1 MAVTG
6 NESDDLSF
14 SESTDFGDNDKTSD
28 SSSVLQSSPEP
39 LHLGSPGTDENL
51 SNAINEQMKVS
62 STLAESFFDLT
73 SGSSSV
79 LQSSSELQQAS
90 SPGTDQI
97 FQMLSNEQMNF
108 TSTPS
113 RKRGASSATQD
124 NDNRKKACLQW
135 LRYFNEMIVYTKRIE
150 SQDVFNLVKPQRSGI
165 AFSDLVKKAP
175 KQNLQLTG
183 RDLHVYLM
191 NHLVN
196 NDERVDSLQILKVFA
211 TLEEAKVFLLRADT
225 ALRLDNKHLLA
236 VSIEAG
242 INFERAFEIHQ
253 AEKKNG
259 LVPYWEHWIKE
270 ITYLGK
276 SQVARLRQISRLLAP
291 YPKFKQLSVPF
302 TEIFERRYFIQ
313 HKLQDENIAKEW
325 K

>member
-1 MAVTG
+1 MAATG
-6 NESDDLSF
+6 NESNDLSL
-14 SESTDFGDNDKTSD
+14 SDSTDFEDYDKTSD

-39 LHLGSPGTDENL
+39 QQLGSPQTDQNL
-51 SNAINEQMKVS
+51 SKDVYHQMK
-62 STLAESFFDLT
+62 
-73 SGSSSV
+73 
-79 LQSSSELQQAS
+79 
-90 SPGTDQI
+90 I
-97 FQMLSNEQMNF
+97 

-113 RKRGASSATQD
+113 RKRGTSLTAQE

-135 LRYFNEMIVYTKRIE
+135 LTYFNEMIVYTKRIE
-150 SQDVFNLVKPQRSGI
+150 SQDVFNLVKPQRPGI
-165 AFSDLVKKAP
+165 AIPDLVKKAP

-191 NHLVN
+191 GHLVN
-196 NDERVDSLQILKVFA
+196 NNERVDLFQISKGDA

-225 ALRLDNKHLLA
+225 ASRLANKHLLA
-236 VSIEAG
+236 VSVEAG

-270 ITYLGK
+270 FTYLGK
-276 SQVARLRQISRLLAP
+276 RQISRIRQISRLLAP
-291 YPKFKQLSVPF
+291 YPKFKQLSAPF
-302 TEIFERRYFIQ
+302 TEIFQRCHFIQ
-313 HKLQDENIAKEW
+313 HILHDENIAKEW